1 MTIFAH
7 KLFME
12 DLDMGN
18 TVSVKETLITTNEG
32 LKLIR
37 RVRTVRMPNGRYRY
51 PVDYYDA
58 TPGAVRVT
66 REELERI
73 RIPVYKQLI

>member
-7 KLFME
+7 ESFME

-18 TVSVKETLITTNEG
+18 TVSVKETLITTNES

-58 TPGAVRVT
+58 TPGAVAITPQERERV
-66 REELERI
+66 

>member
-7 KLFME
+7 ESFME